1 MVLKRKQ
8 RHRFCHTNITEEALA
23 PPEGL
28 GLFAVTHFPELMA
41 ILMAAWEALVS
52 RLFSAPTL
60 ERVEGSR
67 AALWCPS
74 GSTLSRYA
82 EYYGILG
89 SFGIKMVGKE
99 RKVTCSF

>member
-8 RHRFCHTNITEEALA
+8 RHHFCHTNITEEALA

-52 RLFSAPTL
+52 RLFSAPIL
-60 ERVEGSR
+60 ERVDGWKGAR
-67 AALWCPS
+67 QHC
-74 GSTLSRYA
+74 GVHQVQHFQGMLSNMGFWA
-82 EYYGILG
+82 HLG
-89 SFGIKMVGKE
+89 
-99 RKVTCSF
+99 